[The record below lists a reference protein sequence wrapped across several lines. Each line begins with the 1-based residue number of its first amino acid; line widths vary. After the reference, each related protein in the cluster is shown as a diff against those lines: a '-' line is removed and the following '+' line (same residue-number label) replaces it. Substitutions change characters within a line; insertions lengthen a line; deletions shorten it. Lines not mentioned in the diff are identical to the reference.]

1 MYSKKKPEDLDC
13 GIEVAIKVFIS
24 KWKPCLLDCI
34 NKGKRR
40 PSEIHRALSSATPRV
55 LNMQLKELEQYQ
67 VVTKKIYPGLP
78 PKVEYY
84 LTEMGKSIIPIV
96 EQMDEWGRKN
106 NEQIKRITE
115 LQKIVVKMKSV
126 K

>member
-1 MYSKKKPEDLDC
+1 MYTKKKPEDLDC

-34 NKGKRR
+34 DKDLRR
-40 PSEIHRALSSATPRV
+40 PSEIHRALPNATPRV

-67 VVTKKIYPGLP
+67 VITKKIYPGLP

-84 LTEMGKSIIPIV
+84 LTEMGKSILPIV
-96 EQMDEWGRKN
+96 DLMNEWGKKN
-106 NEQIKRITE
+106 NEQIKKIIE
-115 LQKIVVKMKSV
+115 MQKVLSKVKM
-126 K
+126 

>member
-1 MYSKKKPEDLDC
+1 MYTKKKPEDLDC

-34 NKGKRR
+34 DKGKRR
-40 PSEIHRALSSATPRV
+40 PSEIHRTLPNATPRV

-67 VVTKKIYPGLP
+67 VITKKIYPGLP

-84 LTEMGKSIIPIV
+84 LTEMGRSILPIV
-96 EQMDEWGRKN
+96 DQMNEWGRKN
-106 NEQIKRITE
+106 SEKIKKITE
-115 LQKIVVKMKSV
+115 MQKILGKVKM
-126 K
+126 